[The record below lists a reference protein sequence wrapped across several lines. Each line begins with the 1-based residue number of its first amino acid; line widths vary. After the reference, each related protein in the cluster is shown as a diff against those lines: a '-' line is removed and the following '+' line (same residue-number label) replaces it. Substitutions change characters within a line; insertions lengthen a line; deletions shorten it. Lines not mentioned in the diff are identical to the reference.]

1 MPSDEQ
7 DALNRLIQAA
17 QAKDRDTTEQLK
29 REGGPRTPPA
39 PKTETERP
47 APKR

>member
-7 DALNRLIQAA
+7 DALMRLVEAA
-17 QAKDRDTTEQLK
+17 QAKDRDTTERLK
-29 REGGPRTPPA
+29 REGVPRTPPA